1 MIKAK
6 KSQIFSTFFHIY
18 NSYLLKKSFQD
29 IYIFQQEP
37 ISLTNGTLILVN
49 HSSWWDGLL
58 SFHLSKT
65 VLDGDH
71 YVMMSEAG
79 LQRYSF
85 FRKLG
90 AFSISLQSLHHIKE
104 SLTYATTLLQNRKT
118 LWLFP
123 QGEEQ
128 HLEKRPLLFKKG
140 AAHLVYK
147 QEVQIIPITFYY
159 SFGHTRK
166 PNVYIYIGS
175 PLHSRHL
182 HNMSVK
188 EMTSWFEK
196 IITSQLNIQRE
207 SIIHEATSNY
217 DMLLRGYPSLKEC
230 LFKEEKHD

>member
-1 MIKAK
+1 MLKAK
-6 KSQIFSTFFHIY
+6 KSRMFSTLFHVY
-18 NSYLLKKSFQD
+18 NLHLLRKSFHK
-29 IYIFQQEP
+29 IYLYQHEP
-37 ISLTNGTLILVN
+37 ISLTNASLILVN

-58 SFHLSKT
+58 SFHLTKT
-65 VLDGDH
+65 VLNGDH

-90 AFSISLQSLHHIKE
+90 AFSISLESLHHLKE

-118 LWLFP
+118 LWMFP

-140 AAHLVYK
+140 AAHLAFK
-147 QEVQIIPITFYY
+147 QDVQMIPITFYY
-159 SFGHTRK
+159 SFGRNRK

-182 HNMSVK
+182 KNMSVK

-196 IITSQLNIQRE
+196 VITCQLNNQRL
-207 SIIHEATSNY
+207 SIIHEATSHY
-217 DMLLRGYPSLKEC
+217 DMLLGGYPSLKEC
-230 LFKEEKHD
+230 LFKEKKV